1 MHIRISSSEGVPI
14 YVQIVHQVKS
24 LVASGILSPGDEI
37 PPIRT
42 LAETLVINP
51 NTVARAYLELE
62 RAGIVRK
69 KQGFGTYIA
78 ETKTSFSRREKINAI
93 KGRMDALL
101 VEAQHLS
108 LGLDEVTVLLSERY
122 AVLLAERKK

>member
-14 YVQIVHQVKS
+14 YLQIVHQVKS
-24 LVASGILSPGDEI
+24 LAASGILSPGDEI

-42 LAETLVINP
+42 LAETLLINP

-62 RAGIVRK
+62 RAGVVKK

-78 ETKTSFSRREKINAI
+78 ETKTSFSRRDKINAI
-93 KGRMDALL
+93 KGRVDTLL
-101 VEAQHLS
+101 VEAQHLD
-108 LGLDEVTVLLSERY
+108 LDLDDVIVLLRERHV
-122 AVLLAERKK
+122 VLHTGRTK

>member
-14 YVQIVHQVKS
+14 YLQIVHQVKS

-69 KQGFGTYIA
+69 KQGFGTYIE
-78 ETKTSFSRREKINAI
+78 ETKTFSRRDKINAI
-93 KGRMDALL
+93 KGRVDALL
-101 VEAQHLS
+101 VEAQHLG
-108 LGLDEVTVLLSERY
+108 LGLDEVRVLLSDRH
-122 AVLLAERKK
+122 AALLAEREK

>member
-14 YVQIVHQVKS
+14 YLQIVHQVKS
-24 LVASGILSPGDEI
+24 LVASGIFSPGDEI

-42 LAETLVINP
+42 LAETLLINP

-62 RAGIVRK
+62 RAGVVKK

-78 ETKTSFSRREKINAI
+78 ETKTSFSRRDKINAI
-93 KGRMDALL
+93 KGRVDALL
-101 VEAQHLS
+101 VEAQHLD
-108 LGLDEVTVLLSERY
+108 LGLDEVTALMQERH
-122 AVLLAERKK
+122 AVLLEERAK